1 MGHHMQTKFLH
12 LVPASATLSRIWHLG
27 CKSKWCVNQ
36 QVGRASPYLCKVNYL
51 IIKFEYPFPTCA
63 QKLNSVKRTSGLCVR
78 KNPEAELKNV
88 NKKIS
93 DITRE
98 IQVLEGRKQHWLRKR
113 ETEGCNSTTSS
124 ALLAQK
130 DWERQ
135 DFPWS
140 SKLDEIRNSVFR
152 ISEFRPYQLPTMNAT
167 LSGTDCI
174 LIMPTG
180 GGKSL
185 CYQLPAL
192 ICKGISLVVSPLVS
206 LMEDQIMGLRAVGVD
221 ARMLSAETPKE
232 EVNLVYTAMTDPKGP
247 VKLLYVTPERLAKS
261 KRFMAKVQKMHQ
273 MGLFARLA
281 IDEVHCCSQW
291 GHDFRPDYK
300 FLGVMRKMFPD
311 VPILGLTATA
321 TSRVIIDVQKILN
334 MQGCLILKASFNRPN
349 LFYEVRP
356 KPSSPSECIDEL
368 EKLLKGEFKGY
379 SGIIYAL
386 SIKDTEELAKELR
399 ARDVKVAPYHAMLEA
414 ESRSKIHRKWVENF
428 YQVVV
433 ATIAFG
439 MGIDKP
445 DVRFVIHHCISK
457 SMENFYQESGR
468 AGRDGKPAKCLV
480 FWRYADF
487 ARQSTMVF
495 TEQTGL
501 ENLYGLISYCLDGNR
516 CRRNVIAEH
525 FDERWDA
532 SDCNGMCDHCR
543 TPRETKNLDLR
554 VFSEQLLMIL
564 TKALSKNQRL
574 TGQKLV
580 DAWLGKGAK
589 DARVQEAITKDLSRD
604 RAENIVA
611 FLILDGF
618 LKEDFHFTPYSTIS
632 YIIAGPKAEMGLSPS
647 AMAVGGTRKDVSY
660 GDSNLRALLRQN
672 EGEGCSNGGSNQRV
686 QIKSEDEGR
695 TTKNRDVLQRPQS
708 QLVTSSSKK
717 NKKENSSTS
726 GSQSS
731 SSGHKSRSNNSSV
744 SKSFH
749 MSKKEGENS
758 NDQVRKKQ
766 RTEDDSGSTNHNHSE
781 KSTSE
786 LSREL
791 SEAEEN
797 EKFSNDSELGSSKR
811 KRIIT
816 IEDTSDDSDF

>member
-1 MGHHMQTKFLH
+1 MDD
-12 LVPASATLSRIWHLG
+12 
-27 CKSKWCVNQ
+27 C
-36 QVGRASPYLCKVNYL
+36 QVIPIEDTY
-51 IIKFEYPFPTCA
+51 
-63 QKLNSVKRTSGLCVR
+63 QD
-78 KNPEAELKNV
+78 PETELKNV
-88 NKKIS
+88 NKEIS
-93 DITRE
+93 NITRE
-98 IQVLEGRKQHWLRKR
+98 IQVLEGHKQQLIKKR
-113 ETEGCNSTTSS
+113 EKLKDAIQQQSS

-140 SKLDEIRNSVFR
+140 SKLDEMRNSVFC
-152 ISEFRPYQLPTMNAT
+152 ISEFRPYQLPAMNAT

-206 LMEDQIMGLRAVGVD
+206 LMEDQIMGLRAIGVD

-232 EVNLVYTAMTDPKGP
+232 EVNLVYTAMTDPKAP

-321 TSRVIIDVQKILN
+321 TSRIITDVQKILN
-334 MQGCLILKASFNRPN
+334 IQGCLILKASFNRPN
-349 LFYEVRP
+349 LFYE
-356 KPSSPSECIDEL
+356 
-368 EKLLKGEFKGY
+368 
-379 SGIIYAL
+379 
-386 SIKDTEELAKELR
+386 
-399 ARDVKVAPYHAMLEA
+399 
-414 ESRSKIHRKWVENF
+414 
-428 YQVVV
+428 VVV

-468 AGRDGKPAKCLV
+468 AGRDNKPAKCLV

-501 ENLYGLISYCLDGNR
+501 DNLYGLISYCLDGNR
-516 CRRNVIAEH
+516 CRRNIIAEH

-543 TPRETKNLDLR
+543 TPRETKRLDLR
-554 VFSEQLLMIL
+554 VYSEQLLMIL
-564 TKALSKNQRL
+564 TKALSRDQRL

-589 DARVQEAITKDLSRD
+589 DARVQEAIVKDLSRD

-632 YIIAGPKAEMGLSPS
+632 YIVAGPKAEMGLSPS
-647 AMAVGGTRKDVSY
+647 AMLVGGTRKDVSY
-660 GDSNLRALLRQN
+660 GDSNLRALLKQN
-672 EGEGCSNGGSNQRV
+672 EGNGGNNQTV
-686 QIKSEDEGR
+686 KIKSQDEGN
-695 TTKNRDVLQRPQS
+695 TNKNQDVLKRIQS

-717 NKKENSSTS
+717 DKKEKSSTS
-726 GSQSS
+726 GNKISGIDAGSENKSNNSGSKSS
-731 SSGHKSRSNNSSV
+731 SSSRISKSNNSSV

-749 MSKKEGENS
+749 VPKKGDENS
-758 NDQVRKKQ
+758 NNQVRKKQ
-766 RTEDDSGSTNHNHSE
+766 RTEDENVSTNHNRLE
-781 KSTSE
+781 KSSD
-786 LSREL
+786 LSRES
-791 SEAEEN
+791 SEAEEK
-797 EKFSNDSELGSSKR
+797 EKFFEADSELGSPKR
-811 KRIIT
+811 KRIII
-816 IEDTSDDSDF
+816 IEDTSDDSDL

>member
-1 MGHHMQTKFLH
+1 MDD
-12 LVPASATLSRIWHLG
+12 
-27 CKSKWCVNQ
+27 C
-36 QVGRASPYLCKVNYL
+36 QVIPIEDTY
-51 IIKFEYPFPTCA
+51 
-63 QKLNSVKRTSGLCVR
+63 QD
-78 KNPEAELKNV
+78 PETELKNV
-88 NKKIS
+88 NKEIS
-93 DITRE
+93 NITRE
-98 IQVLEGRKQHWLRKR
+98 IQVLEGHKQQLIKKR
-113 ETEGCNSTTSS
+113 EKLKDAIQQQSS

-140 SKLDEIRNSVFR
+140 SKLDEMRNSVFC
-152 ISEFRPYQLPTMNAT
+152 ISEFRPYQLPAMNAT

-206 LMEDQIMGLRAVGVD
+206 LMEDQIMGLRAIGVD

-232 EVNLVYTAMTDPKGP
+232 EVNLVYTAMTDPKAP

-321 TSRVIIDVQKILN
+321 TSRVITDVQKILN
-334 MQGCLILKASFNRPN
+334 IQGCLILKASFNRPN

-356 KPSSPSECIDEL
+356 KPPSPSEFIDEL

-468 AGRDGKPAKCLV
+468 AGRDNKPAKCLV

-501 ENLYGLISYCLDGNR
+501 DNLYGLISYCLDGNR
-516 CRRNVIAEH
+516 CRRNIIAEH

-543 TPRETKNLDLR
+543 TPRETKRLDLR
-554 VFSEQLLMIL
+554 VYSEQLLMIL
-564 TKALSKNQRL
+564 TKALSRDQRL

-589 DARVQEAITKDLSRD
+589 DARVQEAIVKDLSRD

-632 YIIAGPKAEMGLSPS
+632 YIVAGPKAEMGLSPS
-647 AMAVGGTRKDVSY
+647 AMLVGGTRKDVSY
-660 GDSNLRALLRQN
+660 GDSNLRALLKQN
-672 EGEGCSNGGSNQRV
+672 EGNGGNNQTV
-686 QIKSEDEGR
+686 KIKSQDEGN
-695 TTKNRDVLQRPQS
+695 TNKNQDVLKRIQS

-717 NKKENSSTS
+717 DKKEKSSTS
-726 GSQSS
+726 GNKISGIDAGSENKSNNSGSKSS
-731 SSGHKSRSNNSSV
+731 SSSRISKSNNSSV

-749 MSKKEGENS
+749 VPKKGDENS
-758 NDQVRKKQ
+758 NNQVRKKQ
-766 RTEDDSGSTNHNHSE
+766 RTEDENVSTNHNRLE
-781 KSTSE
+781 KSSD
-786 LSREL
+786 LSRES
-791 SEAEEN
+791 SEAEEK
-797 EKFSNDSELGSSKR
+797 EKFFEADSELGSPKR
-811 KRIIT
+811 KRIII
-816 IEDTSDDSDF
+816 IEDTSDDSDL

>member
-1 MGHHMQTKFLH
+1 MDD
-12 LVPASATLSRIWHLG
+12 
-27 CKSKWCVNQ
+27 CV
-36 QVGRASPYLCKVNYL
+36 V
-51 IIKFEYPFPTCA
+51 IPTEKTY
-63 QKLNSVKRTSGLCVR
+63 QD
-78 KNPEAELKNV
+78 PETELKNV
-88 NKKIS
+88 NKEIS
-93 DITRE
+93 TITRE
-98 IQVLEGRKQHWLRKR
+98 IQLLEGHKQRLIKKR
-113 ETEGCNSTTSS
+113 EKLKDALQQQSS

-140 SKLDEIRNSVFR
+140 SKLNELRKSVFR
-152 ISEFRPYQLPTMNAT
+152 IPEFRPYQLPTMNAT

-185 CYQLPAL
+185 CYQLTAL
-192 ICKGISLVVSPLVS
+192 ISKGITLVVSPLIS
-206 LMEDQIMGLRAVGVD
+206 LMEDQIMGLKSVGVD
-221 ARMLSAETPKE
+221 ARMLCAETSKE
-232 EVNLVYTAMTDPKGP
+232 EVNLVYTAMTDPKSP
-247 VKLLYVTPERLAKS
+247 VNLLYVTPERLAKS
-261 KRFMAKVQKMHQ
+261 KRFMAKLQKMHQ
-273 MGLFARLA
+273 LGLFARLA

-321 TSRVIIDVQKILN
+321 TSRVITDVQKILN
-334 MQGCLILKASFNRPN
+334 IQGCLILKASFNRPN

-356 KPSSPSECIDEL
+356 KPSSPNECIDEL

-379 SGIIYAL
+379 SGIIYTL

-399 ARDVKVAPYHAMLEA
+399 ARDVRVAPYHAMLEA
-414 ESRSKIHRKWVENF
+414 GARSKVHKKWVENF

-468 AGRDGKPAKCLV
+468 AGRDNKPAKCVV

-501 ENLYGLISYCLDGNR
+501 DNLYGLISYCLDGIR

-543 TPRETKNLDLR
+543 TPRETKNLDLKGY
-554 VFSEQLLMIL
+554 SEQLLMIL
-564 TKALSKNQRL
+564 TKALSKDQRL

-632 YIIAGPKAEMGLSPS
+632 YIVAGPKAEAGLSPS
-647 AMAVGGTRKDVSY
+647 TMVIGGTRKDVNF
-660 GDSNLRALLRQN
+660 GDSNLRALLEQN
-672 EGEGCSNGGSNQRV
+672 EEQNCLMDGNKKMVKISDDDGNTNKNYDAL
-686 QIKSEDEGR
+686 KSKQSQFANKS
-695 TTKNRDVLQRPQS
+695 TKNEEKKS
-708 QLVTSSSKK
+708 SNSGSKSSSKS
-717 NKKENSSTS
+717 NSTNGKSSISETHS
-726 GSQSS
+726 SKSS
-731 SSGHKSRSNNSSV
+731 SRT
-744 SKSFH
+744 
-749 MSKKEGENS
+749 SKKEVEESS
-758 NDQVRKKQ
+758 NQIRKKQ
-766 RTEDDSGSTNHNHSE
+766 RLEDEIKNSSHNNSDL
-781 KSTSE
+781 SSE
-786 LSREL
+786 LSKADDADEIFKVDTE
-791 SEAEEN
+791 S
-797 EKFSNDSELGSSKR
+797 GSSKR

-816 IEDTSDDSDF
+816 IEDSSEDSDS